1 MKSLLKITE
10 NIVEKNLS
18 RLGYI
23 QNQDMGFIENIGSP
37 SNPQFSSSQVN
48 LFGITFPTS
57 YYPVMPSFGDIDN
70 DGDYDLIT
78 TPYEDMGISQYKFL
92 YQQNKGSSTNA
103 IMSLQAQNPFGLS
116 PDTSYAGIIIHSE
129 LADLDGDGDLDI
141 ITSGFYGNNFLF
153 FENNSSSTNS
163 SNYTND
169 KINIYPNPA
178 TDIINIESNYNIN
191 REIIH
196 LSKVVYSDTMDLD
209 EIESIKKI
217 FIKVNYRR

>member
-1 MKSLLKITE
+1 MPVASARDATYRTCDDLYRNILPDSLLHP
-10 NIVEKNLS
+10 S
-18 RLGYI
+18 
-23 QNQDMGFIENIGSP
+23 SP
-37 SNPQFSSSQVN
+37 PQFSSSQVN

-129 LADLDGDGDLDI
+129 L
-141 ITSGFYGNNFLF
+141 
-153 FENNSSSTNS
+153 E
-163 SNYTND
+163 
-169 KINIYPNPA
+169 
-178 TDIINIESNYNIN
+178 
-191 REIIH
+191 
-196 LSKVVYSDTMDLD
+196 
-209 EIESIKKI
+209 
-217 FIKVNYRR
+217 